1 MKKEHRFP
9 YEWTLKDANFTKDKG
24 TVFSCFACGGGS
36 TMGYKLAGFDVLGC
50 NEIDPKMIEAYRT
63 NHNPKFSYL
72 EPIQTF
78 KLRKDL
84 PKELYNLDIL
94 DGSPP
99 CSSFS
104 MAGNREKDWGKEK
117 KFREGQAEQILDNLF
132 FDFIDLAKELQPKV
146 VVAENVSGLMMGAA
160 KDYVKRIYQAFK
172 EAGYQLRIEPYLL
185 DASTMG
191 VPQRRKRVFFIAL
204 RNDLADNFMEQ
215 VDMFQSAPKLELEFN
230 EKEIT
235 FKEIEKP
242 GTIQEN
248 ITHIPEGVLPY
259 WRRIEEGRSC
269 ADVHEKGHFF
279 QELKLDRNRS
289 LPTLRAG
296 SNSYYHY
303 EVERRLYDIEII
315 LGGSYPKD
323 YNFLNLKPI
332 YLIGMSVP
340 PVMTAQIATEIYNQW
355 LSKLCKN

>member
-1 MKKEHRFP
+1 MKQEHKFP
-9 YEWTLKDANFTKDKG
+9 YNWTLKDAVFTKDKG
-24 TVFSCFACGGGS
+24 KVFSCFACGGGS

-50 NEIDPKMIEAYRT
+50 NEIDPKMIEAYKT
-63 NHNPKFSYL
+63 NHNPKYAYL

-78 KLRKDL
+78 KTRKDL
-84 PKELYNLDIL
+84 PSELYNLDIL

-117 KFREGQAEQILDNLF
+117 KFREGQAEQVLDNLF

-160 KDYVKRIYQAFK
+160 KDYVKRIYLAFQD
-172 EAGYQLRIEPYLL
+172 AGYQLKIEPYLL

-191 VPQRRKRVFFIAL
+191 VPQRRRRVFFIAL
-204 RNDLADNFMEQ
+204 RNDLAPKFMQQ
-215 VDMFQSAPKLELEFN
+215 VDMFQQAPKLDLNFN
-230 EKEIT
+230 EKEIP
-235 FKEIEKP
+235 FKEIERP
-242 GTIQEN
+242 GTIQDN
-248 ITHIPEGVLPY
+248 ITHIPDGILPY
-259 WRRIEEGRSC
+259 WRKIEEGRSC
-269 ADVHEKGHFF
+269 ADAHEKGHFF

-315 LGGSYPKD
+315 LGGSYPTD
-323 YNFLNLKPI
+323 YNFINLKPI

-340 PVMTAQIATEIYNQW
+340 PVMTAQIASNIYEQW
-355 LSKLCKN
+355 LSKI